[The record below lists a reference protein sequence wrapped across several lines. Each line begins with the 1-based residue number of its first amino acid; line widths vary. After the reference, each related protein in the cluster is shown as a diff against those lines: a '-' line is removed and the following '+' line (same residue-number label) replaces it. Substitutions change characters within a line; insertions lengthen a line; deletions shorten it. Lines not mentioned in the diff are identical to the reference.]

1 MTIYKRSMLVAQISA
16 TFLYFLHTVRIGC
29 IVMLHKTCYV
39 HSKIV
44 AFFLP
49 MSIIALTEP
58 DTPLN
63 NAYHVGSF
71 NLLGV
76 HRMVEKEHQAPLS
89 VVDQIKNLVSLGL
102 EIEDE
107 EYAKAFLND
116 VSYFRLVKAF
126 SLGLKP
132 KNGKYNEGVTF
143 SQIVQ
148 LYKFNCNFRQ
158 LLFSVIER
166 IEVNLRCRLANHFSS
181 KYGVLGYEN
190 AANFANADYHVEFL
204 DDIDHEVERN
214 SKSPFVR
221 NFRTNYKDGKIPMY
235 ALVELFSFGT
245 LSKFFKNMK
254 NEDKKTVASTYGV
267 GYTYFESWIESI
279 AYVRNLCAHYGRLY
293 NAKLSKTP
301 MLYKQYDEAGIGNIR
316 IFGVLICL
324 FHLIPHDAHWEEFV
338 DQLEALIQKY
348 PSVNTSTMGF
358 PKNWKDYLSATAK
371 QEKQLACSR

>member
-1 MTIYKRSMLVAQISA
+1 
-16 TFLYFLHTVRIGC
+16 
-29 IVMLHKTCYV
+29 
-39 HSKIV
+39 
-44 AFFLP
+44 

-76 HRMVEKEHQAPLS
+76 QRMAEKEHQAPLS
-89 VVDQIKNLVSLGL
+89 VENQINNLIDLGL
-102 EIEDE
+102 IIEDE

-116 VSYFRLVKAF
+116 VSYFRLIKAY

-143 SQIVQ
+143 VQIVQ

-181 KYGVLGYEN
+181 KYGVLGYED
-190 AANFANADYHVEFL
+190 ASNFANADYHAEFL
-204 DDIDHEVERN
+204 SDIRREVDRN
-214 SKSPFVR
+214 AKSPFVR
-221 NFRTNYKDGKIPMY
+221 NFRINYIDGKIPMY

-254 NEDKKTVASTYGV
+254 NEDKKAIASTYGI
-267 GYTYFESWIESI
+267 GYSYFESWIESI

-301 MLYKQYDEAGIGNIR
+301 KLYKQYTDAGIGNIR

-338 DQLEALIQKY
+338 DQLEELIQKY
-348 PSVNTSTMGF
+348 SSVNISTMGF
-358 PKNWKDYLSATAK
+358 PVNWTEYLSAAPK
-371 QEKQLACSR
+371 SEEQFACSC

>member
-1 MTIYKRSMLVAQISA
+1 MCATILHFAHMVRRKCIVTLHKVLFLYSILVAFPLV
-16 TFLYFLHTVRIGC
+16 T
-29 IVMLHKTCYV
+29 
-39 HSKIV
+39 
-44 AFFLP
+44 
-49 MSIIALTEP
+49 SIIKLTEP
-58 DTPLN
+58 DTPLFD
-63 NAYHVGSF
+63 AYHVGSF

-76 HRMVEKEHQAPLS
+76 QCMTEKEHQAPSS
-89 VVDQIKNLVSLGL
+89 VADQIKNLISLGL
-102 EIEDE
+102 IIEDE
-107 EYAKAFLND
+107 KYAETFLND
-116 VSYFRLVKAF
+116 VSYFRLIKAY

-132 KNGKYNEGVTF
+132 KNGMYNEGVTF

-158 LLFSVIER
+158 LLFSLIER

-181 KYGVLGYEN
+181 KYGVLGYEDPS
-190 AANFANADYHVEFL
+190 NFANADYHAEFL
-204 DDIDHEVERN
+204 EDIRREVDRN

-254 NEDKKTVASTYGV
+254 NEDKKAVASTYGV

-301 MLYKQYDEAGIGNIR
+301 KLYKQYNEAGIGNIR
-316 IFGVLICL
+316 VFCVLICL
-324 FHLIPHDAHWEEFV
+324 FHLIPHDTHWEEFV
-338 DQLEALIQKY
+338 SQLDALIQKY
-348 PSVNTSTMGF
+348 PSVNIDTMGF
-358 PKNWKDYLSATAK
+358 PENWKAYLSTASK
-371 QEKQLACSR
+371 PEPQVACAL